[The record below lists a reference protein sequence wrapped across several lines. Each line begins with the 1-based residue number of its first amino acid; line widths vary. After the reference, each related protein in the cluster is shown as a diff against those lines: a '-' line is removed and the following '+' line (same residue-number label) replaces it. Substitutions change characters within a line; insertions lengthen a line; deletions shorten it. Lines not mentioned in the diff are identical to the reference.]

1 MSNQSSTGA
10 CNNQFHPSPA
20 ESFISSFS
28 TSTGDD
34 SGYAGS
40 PNYFGNSTI
49 DPSSLSMEGDFS
61 LFDNE
66 PKSVHFAEDVKME
79 ETSYQ
84 DKSEQPKKEVKK
96 RKSWGQ
102 QLPAPTTNLPPR
114 YVCVLRYPFVP
125 SNSV

>member
-1 MSNQSSTGA
+1 MSNQNSTGA
-10 CNNQFHPSPA
+10 SNDQFHPSPA

-49 DPSSLSMEGDFS
+49 DPSSLSMGGDFS

-66 PKSVHFAEDVKME
+66 PKSVHFAEDTKME
-79 ETSYQ
+79 EASSQ
-84 DKSEQPKKEVKK
+84 EKSEQPKKEVKK

-114 YVCVLRYPFVP
+114 YVLYAQLPICPI
-125 SNSV
+125 